1 MTMKDINTYDLPLW
15 LQKYWEDIENEC
27 FFKLKNE
34 SEQYKKL
41 YDECDKILD
50 NHVYIANILDGDAVR
65 HPMEL
70 GLEET
75 KLLSEFLQKLSDQQ
89 ELGQM
94 QMYLLGC
101 RDMYHM
107 LKLLEIV
114 G

>member
-41 YDECDKILD
+41 YDECDELMVKND
-50 NHVYIANILDGDAVR
+50 YIAKIIDGDATH

-75 KLLSEFLQKLSDQQ
+75 KLLSKFLQKLSDQQ
-89 ELGQM
+89 ELEQM
-94 QMYLLGC
+94 QVYLMGC
-101 RDMYHM
+101 SDMYHM